1 MILGVVVGG
10 LSDFLKDILNL
21 AQVVFQ
27 DNNNKKKHLMF
38 PYAND
43 IKI

>member
-27 DNNNKKKHLMF
+27 DNNKKKHLMF
-38 PYAND
+38 PYTND